1 MWYHRKPSLKYLKVF
16 GSTVYIHIKTSKNK
30 FDKKSNKGILVG
42 YEPNGYRV
50 WKETEQKCIIA
61 RDVVVDEANCEATS
75 QKLKEREYVN
85 VGYSK
90 HSDSRDQLET
100 QQVEQKIPNL
110 VPTSEKES
118 ERSELRRSER
128 HKNCPITNYDESK
141 LDELYNSILSTV
153 HHQIKIPKSVK
164 EIAEREDKIVDKFH
178 LFERPEF
185 PASHLSNFCISL

>member
-1 MWYHRKPSLKYLKVF
+1 VPYTPQQNGIAERTNRTITEKARAMLVASKLASSFWDEAVLTATYLINRSPTKALTNNKTPYEMWYHRKPSVKYLKVF

-42 YEPNGYRV
+42 YEPNGYKV

-100 QQVEQKIPNL
+100 
-110 VPTSEKES
+110 S
-118 ERSELRRSER
+118 
-128 HKNCPITNYDESK
+128 
-141 LDELYNSILSTV
+141 
-153 HHQIKIPKSVK
+153 
-164 EIAEREDKIVDKFH
+164 
-178 LFERPEF
+178 
-185 PASHLSNFCISL
+185 